1 MLGSIAAVMGIV
13 GGINSLSG
21 GGVTKA
27 LGGGGGGSGVSSDAQ
42 KAADPFSQYR
52 PQLATQYADAL
63 KTGASTNI
71 TKMPGYS
78 QFKTGVMDP
87 SLEATKRSMAA
98 SGQMQSG
105 NEQIALLNKSQ
116 QGYYGF
122 MQDYMNR
129 LATGSGA
136 SQSPLGGATFGAN
149 IQSGQDQAM
158 MQGLGGVMQGAA
170 GLYRGSGTASSS
182 TASSSYGMP
191 SWGSTG
197 GTTTAGGSAD
207 AAALFGSDGYGYSS
221 SYDPSAG
228 WSI

>member
-1 MLGSIAAVMGIV
+1 MSAASVASYVAIAAGV
-13 GGINSLSG
+13 NSLTG

-27 LGGGGGGSGVSSDAQ
+27 LGGGGGGSGVSTDAQ

-63 KTGASTNI
+63 KTGASTDI

-105 NEQIALLNKSQ
+105 NEQIALQKQSQ

-136 SQSPLGGATFGAN
+136 SQSPLGGAQFGAG
-149 IQSGQDQAM
+149 IQQGQDTAA
-158 MQGLGGVMQGAA
+158 MQGLQGTMQGVA
-170 GLYRGSGTASSS
+170 GLYKGSSSMQYNPIQADTGFAANTAQDYYGSG
-182 TASSSYGMP
+182 YN
-191 SWGSTG
+191 
-197 GTTTAGGSAD
+197 SA
-207 AAALFGSDGYGYSS
+207 
-221 SYDPSAG
+221 AG

>member
-27 LGGGGGGSGVSSDAQ
+27 ITGTDPAQTGKDAQ
-42 KAADPFSQYR
+42 QAADPFAPYR
-52 PQLATQYADAL
+52 AQLGSMYFGAL
-63 KTGASTNI
+63 QPGGTTDI

-105 NEQIALLNKSQ
+105 NEQTALLKQSQ

-136 SQSPLGGATFGAN
+136 SQSPLGGAQFGAG
-149 IQSGQDQAM
+149 IQAGQEQSM

-170 GLYRGSGTASSS
+170 GLYRPSSS
-182 TASSSYGMP
+182 VSMGQ
-191 SWGSTG
+191 TG
-197 GTTTAGGSAD
+197 PIDYYPQES
-207 AAALFGSDGYGYSS
+207 GYGQDYM
-221 SYDPSAG
+221 G
-228 WSI
+228 R

>member
-1 MLGSIAAVMGIV
+1 MLGTIAAVTAIA
-13 GGINSLSG
+13 GGVNSLTGGSITKMFSG
-21 GGVTKA
+21 GES
-27 LGGGGGGSGVSSDAQ
+27 GGSGVNSDAQ
-42 KAADPFSQYR
+42 KAADPFAPYR
-52 PQLATQYADAL
+52 AQLGSMYSGAL
-63 KTGASTNI
+63 QPGASTDI
-71 TKMPGYS
+71 TKMPGSS

-87 SLEATKRSMAA
+87 SMEATKRSMAA

-105 NEQIALLNKSQ
+105 NEQIALEKIGQ

-149 IQSGQDQAM
+149 VQSGQDQAA
-158 MQGLGGVMQGAA
+158 MQGLGGIMQGIG
-170 GLYRGSGTASSS
+170 GLY
-182 TASSSYGMP
+182 
-191 SWGSTG
+191 
-197 GTTTAGGSAD
+197 GGSRSPMQYNPIQAD
-207 AAALFGSDGYGYSS
+207 TGSAANTAANYYGSSS

>member
-1 MLGSIAAVMGIV
+1 MLGSIAAVMSIV

-42 KAADPFSQYR
+42 KAADPFAPYR
-52 PQLATQYADAL
+52 GELATQYADAL
-63 KTGASTNI
+63 KPGASINI
-71 TKMPGYS
+71 KKMPGYS

-105 NEQIALLNKSQ
+105 NEQTALLNKSQ

-149 IQSGQDQAM
+149 IQSGQDQAA
-158 MQGLGGVMQGAA
+158 MQALGGITQGIA
-170 GLYRGSGTASSS
+170 GLYKGSGVTN
-182 TASSSYGMP
+182 YGTVM
-191 SWGSTG
+191 SNNQYM
-197 GTTTAGGSAD
+197 SAQPNYMD
-207 AAALFGSDGYGYSS
+207 AAGQLPYQDLSGYTGY
-221 SYDPSAG
+221 
-228 WSI
+228 

>member
-1 MLGSIAAVMGIV
+1 MSAASVASYVAIAAGV
-13 GGINSLSG
+13 NSLTG

-27 LGGGGGGSGVSSDAQ
+27 LGGGGGGSGVSTDAQ
-42 KAADPFSQYR
+42 KAADPFSPYR
-52 PQLATQYADAL
+52 AELGSMYSGAL
-63 KTGASTNI
+63 KTGGTTDI

-105 NEQIALLNKSQ
+105 NEQTALLKQSQ

-149 IQSGQDQAM
+149 IQSGQDQSM
-158 MQGLGGVMQGAA
+158 MQGLGGVMQGVA
-170 GLYRGSGTASSS
+170 GLYGGSSGASSS
-182 TASSSYGMP
+182 PALNYGSLP
-191 SWGSTG
+191 V
-197 GTTTAGGSAD
+197 D
-207 AAALFGSDGYGYSS
+207 AYQYS
-221 SYDPSAG
+221 PF
-228 WSI
+228 